1 MQRQV
6 AVWKHIL
13 CPVDFSETSGLGLR
27 YAGALARC
35 SQSRLTV
42 LYADRFEPPPYFTKS
57 QIDQYAEQCRDCK
70 AQAESRLHEFV
81 DAEFGPNSIEIESQV
96 DEGYAAES
104 IIRISSKLNAGLI
117 VMGTHG
123 RSGLNRWTL
132 GSVAERV
139 LSDTQIP
146 LLTVRPPMT
155 PPPPSLAIRNVL
167 CPVDD
172 TPAARGALAYATAL
186 GQCFA
191 ARVTVLHV
199 REKGGSHGIE
209 SLDTWI
215 PGPDRAGSEL
225 RPQYREGE
233 AAREVVAAASEPDCD
248 LIVIGAH
255 RRGFFGGKVLGTTT
269 VRVVRHAPCPVLS
282 VPSQHPERGDI
293 SPKAEG

>member
-1 MQRQV
+1 MRA

-13 CPVDFSETSGLGLR
+13 CPVDFSDTAGIGLR
-27 YAGALARC
+27 YAAALARC

-42 LYADRFEPPPYFTKS
+42 LYADRFEPPVYFTRS
-57 QIDQYAEQCRDCK
+57 QVEHFMEQCRECK
-70 AQAESRLHEFV
+70 AQAERRLHEFV
-81 DAEFGPNSIEIESQV
+81 QTEFGPDSPEIESRV
-96 DEGYAAES
+96 VEGYPAET
-104 IIRISSKLNAGLI
+104 IVRISRELNAGLI

-132 GSVAERV
+132 GSVAEYV
-139 LSDTQIP
+139 LGETQVP
-146 LLTVRPPMT
+146 LLTVCPPMA
-155 PPPPSLAIRNVL
+155 PSPLSLAIRTIL
-167 CPVDD
+167 CPVND
-172 TPAARGALAYATAL
+172 TPAGRGALGYAAAL
-186 GQCFA
+186 AQCFA

-199 REKGGSHGIE
+199 REKGGGRGIE

-225 RPQYREGE
+225 RPLYREGE
-233 AAREVVAAASEPDCD
+233 AAREIVAAASEPGCD

-293 SPKAEG
+293 SPRAEG